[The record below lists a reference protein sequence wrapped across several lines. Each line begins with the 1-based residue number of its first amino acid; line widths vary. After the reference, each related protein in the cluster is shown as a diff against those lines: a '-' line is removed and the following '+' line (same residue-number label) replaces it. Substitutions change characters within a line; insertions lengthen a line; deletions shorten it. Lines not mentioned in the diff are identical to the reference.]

1 MRAIKIRGFLVL
13 FFCLFVWN
21 SYAQTSTTVNL
32 TPEATGLNIIS
43 NNINSLKIQFKLS
56 SYNFLPVNTSEGDFI
71 RLVVEGFQTNY
82 NEGLPELPQLNKLIK
97 IPAGAEI
104 KIILKSVKEKEIP
117 LAQYGIQTKIFPSQ
131 PSRQKQTA
139 PDSLEFLYNKA
150 FYSLDR
156 FNKDNFIEVEEIG
169 TIRGQ
174 KIAGLQISP
183 FRYNPVSNILK
194 VIYEA
199 DIEIVFEN
207 PDIEQDKL
215 LKNKYKSRVFENTL
229 EKILNFKTEETKSA
243 EAENPVKYVIL
254 SDTIFHDILQPFI
267 KWKTRKGFNVIE
279 LYTGENGVGTTRE
292 ELKDTLRGI
301 YVSATPEN
309 PAPTF
314 LLIVG
319 DVEQIPTS
327 QSSGQVTDLYY
338 AEYDGNGDYLPDV
351 FYGRLSARDTSE
363 LIPQIDKIMEYEQYL
378 FPDPSFL
385 DEVVMIAGMDGSYA
399 SVWGNGQINYG
410 ISYYFNPAHG
420 INSHTYL
427 YPKSG
432 SSSDSIIKNI
442 SDGVG
447 FVNYTGHGVSN
458 RWLSP
463 EFNISDIDSLKNLS
477 KYPLMIGN
485 GCSTAT
491 FQLDNCLGEAL
502 VRAKEKGALGYM
514 GCTND
519 SYWDEDYYW
528 AVGLGPIK
536 ANPTYAETGLGIYDR
551 AFHDNGEPETDWY
564 TTQGQ
569 MMYAGNLA
577 VTESNS
583 IRSKY
588 YWEIYTLLGDPSLM
602 VYFSVPD
609 PMVVNVPD
617 TLPVGIYNLH
627 FQCEQNAYAALSIDG
642 KLLDATYTDA
652 SGVAILEFLP
662 VDSVKLAELVI
673 TKQNRKPFIDTLSIV
688 AYNSPYITYKDH
700 ILEDTAGNWDH
711 IADYSETIGITL
723 TLENTGNENS
733 DNVMVK
739 FSTADSFIQIPD
751 SIEAYG
757 TMNAYTNSTIQSAF
771 QIIIKDSI
779 PDQHM
784 ATMHLEITD
793 LAGNKW
799 DSYFRIEL
807 NAPVLEIG
815 KIKILDIAEG
825 NGNNKLDPGEKADIR
840 VEISNIGH
848 SSTYDLTSS
857 LITSN
862 SYVAI
867 QNEIFNITELK
878 ELETKYALFTVEIDP
893 SAPQGTIAAFN
904 LSSGSDNYSAKDSFN
919 LPIGLIYESFESGNF
934 SQYNWK
940 NDSLYPWTIVSSN
953 PYDGNFTA
961 QSGSISHSQKSELS
975 MSLEIFAND
984 TISFYRKIS
993 SETNWDF
1000 LRFYIDS
1007 VQVGAWSGLSN
1018 WTLQEYPLPIG
1029 DHTLLWVYE
1038 KDESVSSPGK
1048 DKAWIDFIVF
1058 PDYTFTKYNIG
1069 PSQLLAPVS
1078 ELNLTNSEDV
1088 IVEIKNFGSKPVD
1101 SLYVGYKVDGVNKVI
1116 DTVRSVLDPYG
1127 SLLHTFSIPADL
1139 SLFKEYKF
1147 EIFTILSEDDF
1158 LGNDTLTVIVENI
1171 PTIDVGVL
1179 SFASPV
1185 QKTYYSNKEPV
1196 SIWIGNFGTITV
1208 SEFPV
1213 FYSINDSIPA
1223 TGFVDTLI
1231 NAGDSILFTFSTPA
1245 DLSDLQSYYILSHT
1259 QLDEDTIYHNDSVYI
1274 TIEHHTNHKQV
1285 PFDWLTEINIYPNPA
1300 RDYLNL
1306 SVITTSEGEFII
1318 RIMNLKGEVISEKTC
1333 YVSEGF
1339 QTIEIPINTLIPGPY
1354 LFTIHVDKNVVVYR
1368 ILKQ

>member
-1 MRAIKIRGFLVL
+1 MRVVKIGGFLIL

-21 SYAQTSTTVNL
+21 SYAQTSTRVNL
-32 TPEATGLNIIS
+32 VPEATGLDIIS

-56 SYNFLPVNTSEGDFI
+56 SYNLLPVNTGEGDFI
-71 RLVVEGFQTNY
+71 RLVVGGFQTNY
-82 NEGLPELPQLNKLIK
+82 NEGLPELPELNKLIK

-104 KIILKSVKEKEIP
+104 RIVLKSIKEKEIP
-117 LAQYGIQTKIFPSQ
+117 LAQYGIQNKIFPSQ
-131 PSRQKQTA
+131 PSGQKQISS
-139 PDSLEFLYNKA
+139 DSLKFLFNKP
-150 FYSLDR
+150 FYSLNR
-156 FNKDNFIEVEEIG
+156 FNKDKFIKVEEKG
-169 TIRGQ
+169 KIRGQ
-174 KIAGLQISP
+174 RIAGLQISP

-194 VIYEA
+194 VIYKA

-207 PDIEQDKL
+207 PDIEQDKM
-215 LKNKYKSRVFENTL
+215 LKNKYKSRAFENTL
-229 EKILNFKTEETKSA
+229 SKILSYKTEETKSA
-243 EAENPVKYVIL
+243 EAESPVKYVIL

-279 LYTGENGVGTTRE
+279 LYTGENGAGTTRE
-292 ELKDTLRGI
+292 ELKDTLKGI

-319 DVEQIPTS
+319 DVEQIPAS

-363 LIPQIDKIMEYEQYL
+363 LIPQINKIMEYEQYL

-385 DEVVMIAGMDGSYA
+385 DEAVMIAGVDGSYA

-410 ISYYFNPAHG
+410 TNYYFNPAHG

-427 YPKSG
+427 HPESG

-458 RWLSP
+458 RWLNP

-491 FQLDNCLGEAL
+491 FQLGNCLGEAL

-528 AVGLGPIK
+528 AVGIGPIK
-536 ANPTYAETGLGIYDR
+536 ANPTYAETGLGMYDR
-551 AFHDNGEPETDWY
+551 VFHDNGEPETDWY

-583 IRSKY
+583 TRSKY
-588 YWEIYTLLGDPSLM
+588 YWEIYTMLGDPSLM

-673 TKQNRKPFIDTLSIV
+673 TKQNRKPFIDTLNIV
-688 AYNSPYITYKDH
+688 ADNGPYVTYKDH
-700 ILEDTAGNWDH
+700 ILEDTAGNYDH
-711 IADYSETIGITL
+711 LADWGEKIGITL
-723 TLENTGNENS
+723 TLENTGPENTGG
-733 DNVMVK
+733 VITK
-739 FSTADSFIQIPD
+739 LSTKDLFIQLLD
-751 SIEAYG
+751 SIESYG
-757 TMNAYTNSTIQSAF
+757 TVNAHTNSTIQYAF
-771 QIIIKDSI
+771 QIKIMDSI

-793 LAGNKW
+793 FAGNNW
-799 DSYFRIEL
+799 DSYFRIKL

-815 KIKILDIAEG
+815 KTKILDIAEG
-825 NGNNKLDPGEKADIR
+825 NGNNKLDPGEKADIQ

-867 QNEIFNITELK
+867 QNETFIFTELK
-878 ELETKYALFTVEIDP
+878 ESETKYALFTVEIDS
-893 SAPQGTIAAFN
+893 SAPQGTIATFN
-904 LSSGSDNYSAKDSFN
+904 LSSGSENYLAKDSFN
-919 LPIGLIYESFESGNF
+919 LPIGLIYESFESGDF
-934 SQYNWK
+934 YQYNWK
-940 NDSLYPWTIVSSN
+940 NDSLYPWTIVSSS
-953 PYDGNFTA
+953 PYEGSFTA
-961 QSGSISHSQKSELS
+961 QSGSISHSRKSELS
-975 MSLEIFAND
+975 MSLEIFTDD

-993 SETNWDF
+993 SENNYDF

-1007 VQVGAWSGLSN
+1007 VQVEAWSGVSN
-1018 WTLQEYPLPIG
+1018 WALQEYPLFTG
-1029 DHTLLWVYE
+1029 DHTLQWIYM
-1038 KDESVSSPGK
+1038 KDGSVSRGE

-1058 PDYTFTKYNIG
+1058 PDYTFTKFNIG
-1069 PSQLLAPVS
+1069 PGQLITPMS
-1078 ELNLTNSEDV
+1078 GLNLTNSEDI
-1088 IVEIKNFGSKPVD
+1088 IVEIKNFGSEPVD
-1101 SLYVGYKVDGVNKVI
+1101 SLYAGYKVDGVNIVV
-1116 DTVRSVLDPYG
+1116 DTIRSVLDPYG

-1139 SLFKEYKF
+1139 SLFKEYRF
-1147 EIFTILSEDDF
+1147 EIFTILSRDNF
-1158 LGNDTLTVIVENI
+1158 RGNDTLTIIVENI

-1179 SFASPV
+1179 SFALPA
-1185 QKTYYSNKEPV
+1185 QKTYYTNDEPV
-1196 SIWIGNFGTITV
+1196 SIWIGNFGTISV

-1213 FYSINDSIPA
+1213 FYSINDSIL
-1223 TGFVDTLI
+1223 TSDFVDTLI
-1231 NAGDSILFTFSTPA
+1231 SAGDSILFIFSSTA
-1245 DLSDLQSYYILSHT
+1245 DLSDFQSYTISSYT
-1259 QLDEDTIYHNDSVYI
+1259 QLDEDTTYHNDSVFI
-1274 TIEHHTNHKQV
+1274 LIDHHTSLKQV
-1285 PFDWLTEINIYPNPA
+1285 PLDWLTEISLFPNPA
-1300 RDYLNL
+1300 RDFLNL
-1306 SVITTSEGEFII
+1306 SVKTTDEGEFLV
-1318 RIMNLKGEVISEKTC
+1318 RIMNLTGQVILEKKY
-1333 YVSEGF
+1333 YVPEGF

-1354 LFTIHVDKNVVVYR
+1354 LFTIYVDENVVVYR

>member
-1 MRAIKIRGFLVL
+1 MIIFAILQFNLAYVNAISFFIDNNGLIMRVIKIKEFLVL
-13 FFCLFVWN
+13 FFCLFIWN
-21 SYAQTSTTVNL
+21 SYAQTSTRVNL

-56 SYNFLPVNTSEGDFI
+56 SYNFLPVSTCEGDFI
-71 RLVVEGFQTNY
+71 RLIVGGFQTNY
-82 NEGLPELPQLNKLIK
+82 NEGLPELPELNKLIN

-104 KIILKSVKEKEIP
+104 RIILKSVKEKEIP

-131 PSRQKQTA
+131 PSRQKQIVS
-139 PDSLEFLYNKA
+139 DSLEFIFNKP
-150 FYSLDR
+150 FYSLSR
-156 FNKDNFIEVEEIG
+156 FNKDKFIEVEEIG
-169 TIRGQ
+169 NIRGQ
-174 KIAGLQISP
+174 RIAGLQISP

-199 DIEIVFEN
+199 DIEIIFEN

-215 LKNKYKSRVFENTL
+215 LKNKYRSRVFENTL
-229 EKILNFKTEETKSA
+229 RKILNYKTEETKSV
-243 EAENPVKYVIL
+243 EVEKPVKYVIL
-254 SDTIFHDILQPFI
+254 SDKIFHDILQPFI

-279 LYTGENGVGTTRE
+279 LYTGENGAGTTRE
-292 ELKDTLRGI
+292 ELKDTLKGI
-301 YVSATPEN
+301 YVSATPED

-385 DEVVMIAGMDGSYA
+385 DEAVMIAGVDGSYA

-410 ISYYFNPAHG
+410 TNYYFNLAHS

-427 YPKSG
+427 YPESG

-463 EFNISDIDSLKNLS
+463 EFHINDIDSLKNLS

-491 FQLDNCLGEAL
+491 FHLDNCLGEAL
-502 VRAKEKGALGYM
+502 VRAEGKGALGYI

-519 SYWDEDYYW
+519 SYWDEDFYW
-528 AVGLGPIK
+528 AVGIGPIS
-536 ANPTYAETGLGIYDR
+536 ANPSYTETGLGMYDR

-609 PMVVNVPD
+609 PIVVNVPD

-652 SGVAILEFLP
+652 SGVAILEFLA
-662 VDSVKLAELVI
+662 VDSVKPAELVI
-673 TKQNRKPFIDTLSIV
+673 TKQNRRPFIDTLNIV
-688 AYNSPYITYKDH
+688 ADNGPYITYKDH
-700 ILEDTAGNWDH
+700 ILEDTAGNYNH
-711 IADYSETIGITL
+711 IADYGEIIGITL
-723 TLENTGNENS
+723 TVENAGPENTGN
-733 DNVMVK
+733 VMVIL
-739 FSTADSFIQIPD
+739 SAADSFILVLD
-751 SIEAYG
+751 SLEAYG
-757 TMNAYTNSTIQSAF
+757 TMNAYTDSTIQYAF
-771 QIIIKDSI
+771 QIKIMDSI
-779 PDQHM
+779 PDQHKT
-784 ATMHLEITD
+784 TMHLKITD
-793 LAGNKW
+793 LDGNKW
-799 DSYFRIEL
+799 NSYFRIEL

-815 KIKILDIAEG
+815 KIKVLDMAEG
-825 NGNNKLDPGEKADIR
+825 NGNQKLDPGEKADIR
-840 VEISNIGH
+840 IEISNKGH
-848 SSTYDLTSS
+848 SSAYDLTSS

-867 QNEIFNITELK
+867 QNETFIFTELK
-878 ELETKYALFTVEIDP
+878 ESETKYALFTVEIDP
-893 SAPQGTIAAFN
+893 SAPQGTIATFN
-904 LSSGSDNYSAKDSFN
+904 LSSGSENYSAKDSFN
-919 LPIGLIYESFESGNF
+919 LPIGLIYESFESGDF
-934 SQYNWK
+934 YQYNWK
-940 NDSLYPWTIVSSN
+940 NDSLYPWTIVSSS
-953 PYDGNFTA
+953 PYDGHFTA
-961 QSGSISHSQKSELS
+961 QSGSISHNQKSGLS
-975 MSLEIFAND
+975 LSLEIFVDN

-993 SETNWDF
+993 SEYDWDF

-1007 VQVGAWSGLSN
+1007 VLAGEWSGVSD
-1018 WTLQEYPLPIG
+1018 WTLQEYPISIG
-1029 DHTLLWVYE
+1029 DHTLQWIYQ
-1038 KDESVSSPGK
+1038 KDKSVSDGE

-1058 PDYTFTKYNIG
+1058 PDYTFTKFNIG
-1069 PSQLLAPVS
+1069 PGKLIAPVS
-1078 ELNLTNSEDV
+1078 GLNLTNSENV
-1088 IVEIKNFGSKPVD
+1088 IVEIKNFGPEYVD
-1101 SLYVGYKVDGVNKVI
+1101 SLFVVGYKVDGVNKAI
-1116 DTVRSVLDPYG
+1116 DTVRSVLDPSG
-1127 SLLHTFSIPADL
+1127 SLEHAFSIPADL
-1139 SLFKEYKF
+1139 SLFKEYRF
-1147 EIFTILSEDDF
+1147 EIFTNLAEDDF
-1158 LGNDTLTVIVENI
+1158 RGNDTLVVIVENI
-1171 PTIDVGVL
+1171 PTFDVGVL

-1185 QKTYYSNKEPV
+1185 QKTYYSNEEPV
-1196 SIWIGNFGTITV
+1196 SIWIGNLGTITV

-1213 FYSINDSIPA
+1213 FYSINDSILSSD
-1223 TGFVDTLI
+1223 FVNTHI
-1231 NAGDSILFTFSTPA
+1231 YAGDSILFTFSSTA
-1245 DLSDLQSYYILSHT
+1245 DLSDFQSYTISSYT
-1259 QLDEDTIYHNDSVYI
+1259 QLNNDTIYTNDSVFI
-1274 TIEHHTNHKQV
+1274 TIDHHTNLKQV
-1285 PFDWLTEINIYPNPA
+1285 PLDWLTEI
-1300 RDYLNL
+1300 
-1306 SVITTSEGEFII
+1306 S
-1318 RIMNLKGEVISEKTC
+1318 
-1333 YVSEGF
+1333 
-1339 QTIEIPINTLIPGPY
+1339 
-1354 LFTIHVDKNVVVYR
+1354 LFP
-1368 ILKQ
+1368 Q